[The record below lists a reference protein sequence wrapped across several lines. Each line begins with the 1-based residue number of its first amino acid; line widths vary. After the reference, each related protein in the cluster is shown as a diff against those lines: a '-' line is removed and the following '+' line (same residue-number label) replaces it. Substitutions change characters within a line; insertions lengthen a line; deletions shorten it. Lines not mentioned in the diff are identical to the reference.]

1 MQIQITIT
9 PADLA
14 EASEILARIGAQAAI
29 AVTPAPVPAPEK
41 ATRGRKAKPAE
52 PIPETPEP
60 QYHIGGQP
68 IAPPPA
74 APAPAVEDAKVVGE
88 PAATGLDYERDVRP
102 LIVKATRT
110 PAVGSGK
117 VLALLKQYGV
127 ERGSELEAADLPAF
141 KAALEGLLNVDSE
154 AELL

>member
-41 ATRGRKAKPAE
+41 ATRTRKAKTDAE
-52 PIPETPEP
+52 PIPEAPE
-60 QYHIGGQP
+60 YRMGGQP

-74 APAPAVEDAKVVGE
+74 APAPAVEDAKVVSE
-88 PAATGLDYERDVRP
+88 PAASALDYDRDVMP
-102 LIVKATRT
+102 TLSKLA
-110 PAVGSGK
+110 GSPET
-117 VLALLKQYGV
+117 LKQVTAILAKYGV
-127 ERGSELEAADLPAF
+127 KRGREVPVERLAEF
-141 KAALEGLLNVDSE
+141 KAEIEKVGKEE
-154 AELL
+154 AGVL